1 MTDLQTDVATAAD
14 QAGAHSTAPALL
26 LQLQAALG
34 NLARDADEST
44 EGGRR
49 PFRIAGPWSGHLA
62 EVAYLVYLLADQT
75 GVSVDDSVRGV
86 IGAVTQNAA
95 RQPNPP
101 GINTS
106 WF

>member
-62 EVAYLVYLLADQT
+62 EVAYLVYLLDSCNWDGISMPERDQMAHLRT
-75 GVSVDDSVRGV
+75 VGTVWAGTV
-86 IGAVTQNAA
+86 A
-95 RQPNPP
+95 
-101 GINTS
+101 
-106 WF
+106 